1 MKKDDANPFAKLA
14 AMRDALPPGPAT
26 SVPASGGRD
35 PNASAGAKRD
45 DAPAWTRAKIVV
57 RFERKGHGGKTV
69 TIVSGVSGG
78 SRVVDE
84 LASEMKKALG
94 CGARVEDGDI
104 VLQGDL
110 VPRALAFL
118 EKRGANHLVD
128 GTAPKGKQ
136 K

>member
-1 MKKDDANPFAKLA
+1 MNAKKDDANPFAKLA
-14 AMRDALPPGPAT
+14 ALRDSLPAGPAPMQ
-26 SVPASGGRD
+26 SASTTPPRATAQAPGLGG
-35 PNASAGAKRD
+35 
-45 DAPAWTRAKIVV
+45 KIVV

-69 TIVSGVSGG
+69 TIVSGVGGG
-78 SRVVDE
+78 SRVVEE

-110 VPRALAFL
+110 VPRAIAFL
-118 EKRGANHLVD
+118 EKKGAVNLVD
-128 GTAPKGKQ
+128 GTAPKGNK